1 MKIRAGFT
9 ENSSSMETHESY
21 MSRAL
26 ALARKADGR
35 TSPNPMVGAVI
46 VKNGTIVGEGWHK
59 KAGLPHG
66 EIVALRKAGPRAKGA
81 QLYVNLEPCC
91 HYGKT
96 PPCTDAIVAAGIR
109 KVVVGMKDPNPRMRG
124 KGLRQL
130 RKSGIEVETGILEK
144 ECRRLNE
151 VFAKFIQTGRPFV
164 ILKAAMSLDGKIA
177 TRSGQS
183 RWITGVKAREEAHR
197 MRGRVDAILVGTG
210 TVVKDNPFLTT
221 RLRKKAVKHPVRVIL
236 DHNHRIPLTANVF
249 KNTGTQRT
257 LYATGTKP
265 PAPRKEKLLRKG
277 VEILVVREKDRR
289 ADLKHLMTLLGGM
302 GVTSV
307 LIEGGGEV
315 HASAL
320 RDGIV
325 DRAVFFV
332 APIIIGGREAAAAVS
347 GEGIGYLKKAWKIKN
362 MEIRLV
368 GEDLMVEG
376 TL

>member
-1 MKIRAGFT
+1 
-9 ENSSSMETHESY
+9 METHESY